1 MNKKISEIKAEFEAA
16 DKAMLNEL
24 YAKYEKDE
32 RTGVVNLIKK
42 YKKQEQKLCKE
53 RERIENMRIY
63 ERKYA
68 DFSYICGIDEVGR
81 GPLAGPVVAGAVI
94 LPKDCEILYL
104 NDSKK
109 LSEKRRE
116 ELYDEI
122 MEKAIA
128 TGIGIVSPARIDEIN
143 ILQATYEAMRIAIQ
157 QLETEPDLLLNDA
170 VTIPEVTIRQVPIV
184 KGDAKSVSIAA
195 ASIIAKVTRD
205 RLMVWYDD
213 VLSGYGFASNKGYGS
228 AEHITALKTLGA
240 TPIHRMSFI
249 KNFVCD

>member
-32 RTGVVNLIKK
+32 RTGVVNLIQK

-128 TGIGIVSPARIDEIN
+128 TGIGIVSPARIDED
-143 ILQATYEAMRIAIQ
+143 R
-157 QLETEPDLLLNDA
+157 
-170 VTIPEVTIRQVPIV
+170 
-184 KGDAKSVSIAA
+184 KSV
-195 ASIIAKVTRD
+195 V
-205 RLMVWYDD
+205 
-213 VLSGYGFASNKGYGS
+213 
-228 AEHITALKTLGA
+228 
-240 TPIHRMSFI
+240 
-249 KNFVCD
+249 

>member
-1 MNKKISEIKAEFEAA
+1 MNKKISEIKAEFEAT
-16 DKAMLNEL
+16 DKVMLNEL

-32 RTGVVNLIKK
+32 RTGVVNLIQK

-68 DFSYICGIDEVGR
+68 HFSYICGIDEVGR

-128 TGIGIVSPARIDEIN
+128 TGIGIVSPARIAYSDS
-143 ILQATYEAMRIAIQ
+143 
-157 QLETEPDLLLNDA
+157 
-170 VTIPEVTIRQVPIV
+170 TIR
-184 KGDAKSVSIAA
+184 
-195 ASIIAKVTRD
+195 D
-205 RLMVWYDD
+205 R
-213 VLSGYGFASNKGYGS
+213 A
-228 AEHITALKTLGA
+228 
-240 TPIHRMSFI
+240 
-249 KNFVCD
+249 